1 MSVNNSKKLEK
12 TKKELQEEIDKIENL
27 LDGSLGKVKN
37 DISSLDPRKIVRK
50 NPLPSVGI
58 AVVAGLLLAI
68 STSSKKEEGPVSKGE
83 DLGSAFWSE
92 IKRVAVRQ
100 IVSRTSAYIEQFLD
114 EL

>member
-27 LDGSLGKVKN
+27 LDGSLEKVKT
-37 DISSLDPRKIVRK
+37 DISSFDPRKIVRK

-58 AVVAGLLLAI
+58 AVVAGLLLGI
-68 STSSKKEEGPVSKGE
+68 STSSKKGEKSPRKGE
-83 DLGSAFWSE
+83 DLGSAFWHE